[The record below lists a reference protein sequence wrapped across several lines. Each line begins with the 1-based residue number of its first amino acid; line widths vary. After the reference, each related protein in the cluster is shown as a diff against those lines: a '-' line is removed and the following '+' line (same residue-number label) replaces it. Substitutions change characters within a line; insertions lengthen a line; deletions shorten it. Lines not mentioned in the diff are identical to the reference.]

1 MPKYYDAK
9 ILWDT
14 VSSDVQQNGWETDL
28 LTSEFF
34 LDTDGH
40 LDPQDFSK
48 GSRTQTLSG
57 LTAAT
62 FKVSAESRSI
72 KLTVA
77 RSIARLPRS
86 GSQVRCGQLG
96 SGQELLPQEL
106 SDQRMPRH
114 PVHLHRGFIK
124 A

>member
-1 MPKYYDAK
+1 MPKYYGAK

-14 VSSDVQQNGWETDL
+14 VSSDLQQNGLETDPL
-28 LTSEFF
+28 PAEFF

-48 GSRTQTLSG
+48 GTRTQTLSG

-62 FKVSAESRSI
+62 FKVSAQSRSI
-72 KLTVA
+72 KLTVV

-86 GSQVRCGQLG
+86 DSQVRCGQLG

-106 SDQRMPRH
+106 SDQPMPRH
-114 PVHLHRGFIK
+114 PVHLHRGSVK